1 MIERSRYLSSQELT
15 EEVAHDNALLQLIA
29 EVNISNFNMKI
40 GEYQDIMEHLYA
52 NKDSSRKSGYIKLK
66 DIFTDVFAETRGVP
80 IDFNMLQTL
89 DSKEW
94 ELIDVKHTRDWQ
106 VNHQLETDFYV
117 YRFEHTKTAVTLLGI
132 SLEKGEADKQSL
144 PTFFLLFSDLTDL
157 FDSVFF
163 EDYLYELVKIDV
175 AYNGATYMVD
185 LLSSVRGNQNL
196 LVGTKDHSTDC
207 FSVND
212 YDINFTARTGEKLLA
227 ELKEY
232 IIDQQQTTSDS
243 EDVLVRDVDISKLT
257 LIKTYE

>member
-1 MIERSRYLSSQELT
+1 MVERNRYLSSQELT
-15 EEVAHDNALLQLIA
+15 EEAVHDNALLQLIA

-40 GEYQDIMEHLYA
+40 GEYQDIMAYLYV
-52 NKDSSRKSGYIKLK
+52 NEDSSQNSGYIKLK
-66 DIFTDVFAETRGVP
+66 DIFADVLAETRGVP

-89 DSKEW
+89 DSKDW
-94 ELIDVKHTRDWQ
+94 ELIDIKHTRDWQ

-117 YRFEHTKTAVTLLGI
+117 YTFGYTKTSATLLGI
-132 SLEKGEADKQSL
+132 SLEKDEADKQQL
-144 PTFFLLFSDLTDL
+144 PIFFLLFSGLTDL

-175 AYNGATYMVD
+175 GYEGATYMVD
-185 LLSSVRGNQNL
+185 LLSSVCGNQNL
-196 LVGTKDHSTDC
+196 LVGTSDHSTAC

-212 YDINFTARTGEKLLA
+212 YDINFTARTGQRLFA

-257 LIKTYE
+257 LIKIYE